1 MKNMNRRTF
10 LQTAAVTGL
19 AGSVLA
25 PPKAF
30 PAEGP
35 RHKFTMNLN
44 TGQVGLRVSQ
54 LEAVKLAA
62 EYGYGSVT
70 PMTRELGRYSDAELE
85 KLKAEMKAGGITWG
99 ATGMGPFFDPAD
111 AKFDQRLTEIRK
123 TAGVFKRAGVTRC
136 FTWTMSSS
144 RDLTYR
150 ANFRLHVRR
159 ISQVGKILGDH
170 GVRFGIE
177 YLGTS
182 ALAVRQKF
190 PFIRTSAETKE
201 LLAEVGLSNVGL
213 ALDSWHWFQAGETE
227 HDILKLA
234 ASDVITADICD
245 APAGIDRRQM
255 PDSPRRLPCATGVI
269 DVKAFLRGLVRIGYD
284 GPVGTEPFDRS
295 LRTMSTADAMKTATD
310 AMKKAFALIE

>member
-1 MKNMNRRTF
+1 MNDMNRRTF

-19 AGSVLA
+19 AGSVLPA
-25 PPKAF
+25 RQSHA
-30 PAEGP
+30 AEGP
-35 RHKFTMNLN
+35 SRKFTMNLN
-44 TGQVGLRVSQ
+44 TGQVGVRVSQ

-85 KLKAEMKAGGITWG
+85 KLKAEMKSSRITWG
-99 ATGMGPFFDPAD
+99 ATGMGPFFDPSD
-111 AKFDQRLTEIRK
+111 AKFEQRLSEIRK

-159 ISQVGKILGDH
+159 VRQVGKILGDH

-182 ALAVRQKF
+182 VLAVRQKF

-201 LLAEVGLSNVGL
+201 LMAEVGLPNVGL

-227 HDILKLA
+227 QDILKLT
-234 ASDVITADICD
+234 SRDVVTADICD

-269 DVKAFLRGLVRIGYD
+269 DVKAFLRGLLKIGYD
-284 GPVGTEPFDRS
+284 GPVGIEPFDRP
-295 LRTMSTADAMKTATD
+295 LGRMSTADAMKTAT
-310 AMKKAFALIE
+310 AATKKAFALID